1 VLANNYNPG
10 GCVYIHLMKCGRC
23 PQDVKINLQRLA
35 ERHTLDSENLDRG
48 WRRKLFS
55 ALWERLHN
63 GRASWVELAQAHA
76 SDEAQDTEEN
86 METDQEARPAE
97 KGPGDVGTAAMALS
111 ALSCTSGQGK
121 RKMPPDDDD
130 DDDDDADT

>member
-1 VLANNYNPG
+1 
-10 GCVYIHLMKCGRC
+10 MKCGRC

-35 ERHTLDSENLDRG
+35 ERHTLDGENLDRG

-55 ALWERLHN
+55 SLWERLHK
-63 GRASWVELAQAHA
+63 GRVWSEAELAQALA
-76 SDEAQDTEEN
+76 SDEAQDAEEN
-86 METDQEARPAE
+86 METDQEGRPAKE
-97 KGPGDVGTAAMALS
+97 GSDDVGTAALALS

-130 DDDDDADT
+130 DNVDT